1 MSTQPQVAA
10 GKNTELALMESI
22 HAKYSAEIEIACRN
36 TAIAPAFVAALIA
49 NESGGNLDARR
60 FEKNVLAALW
70 EVLLGRK
77 ATYGSISRD
86 DLLGY
91 LPAGLLSAASAARLF
106 SGGPGLLTPVLQ
118 RFDDLASSHGL
129 TQIMGYEVFDFSAIS
144 PTIDKLHTAEGCLQM
159 TILMLQKFVIRWA
172 LDPASDFSQL
182 FDAWNTGRPHAPT
195 ADPQYIPNG
204 LRRMALY
211 AHAAELSA

>member
-1 MSTQPQVAA
+1 MSTQPQVVA

-22 HAKYSAEIEIACRN
+22 HEKYGAEIEIACRN

-49 NESGGNLDARR
+49 NESAGKLDARR

-77 ATYGSISRD
+77 ATYGSISRN
-86 DLLGY
+86 DLLEY
-91 LPAGLLSAASAARLF
+91 LPAGLLSAAAAAKFF
-106 SGGPGLLTPVLQ
+106 SGGPGILTSVLQ

-129 TQIMGYEVFDFSAIS
+129 TQIMGYEVFDFSSAS
-144 PTIDKLHTAEGCLQM
+144 PSIEKLHTAEGNLSI
-159 TILMLQKFVIRWA
+159 TILMLQQFVIRWK
-172 LDPASDFSQL
+172 LDPVVDTAQL
-182 FDAWNTGRPHAPT
+182 FDTWNTGRPHSPT
-195 ADPQYIPNG
+195 AAPQYIPNG

-211 AHAAELSA
+211 AHAETPA